1 MMIIDEKN
9 EMEAHLMFI
18 VIISKLYC
26 HFYMPIIILKYS
38 SIKQKANTTDSATI
52 EKKI

>member
-1 MMIIDEKN
+1 MIIDEKN
-9 EMEAHLMFI
+9 EIEVHFIFI

-38 SIKQKANTTDSATI
+38 SIKQNTNTTDSATI